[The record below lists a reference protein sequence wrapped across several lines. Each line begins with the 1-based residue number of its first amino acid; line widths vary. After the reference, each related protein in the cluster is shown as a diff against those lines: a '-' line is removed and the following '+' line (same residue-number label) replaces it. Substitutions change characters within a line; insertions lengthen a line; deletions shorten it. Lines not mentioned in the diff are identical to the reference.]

1 MGGFIKVNR
10 REYNHGGYSFYETL
24 LNVNDISRILEC
36 SDDFRYSSIIMT
48 DGKKI
53 VVNEQVDDIYEKIA
67 EATS

>member
-10 REYNHGGYSFYETL
+10 QEYNHGGYSFYETL
-24 LNVNDISRILEC
+24 LNVNDISRIMEC

>member
-10 REYNHGGYSFYETL
+10 QEYNRGGYCFYETL

-48 DGKKI
+48 DGQKI
-53 VVNEQVDDIYEKIA
+53 VVNEQVDDIYKKIA

>member
-1 MGGFIKVNR
+1 MGGFIKVKR
-10 REYNHGGYSFYETL
+10 QEYNHGGYSFYETL
-24 LNVNDISRILEC
+24 LNVNDISRILKC

-48 DGKKI
+48 DGEKI